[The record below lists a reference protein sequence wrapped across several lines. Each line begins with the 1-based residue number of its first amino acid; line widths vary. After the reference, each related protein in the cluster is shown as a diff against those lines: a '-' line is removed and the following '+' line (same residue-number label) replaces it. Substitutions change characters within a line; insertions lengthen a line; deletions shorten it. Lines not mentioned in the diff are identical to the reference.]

1 MFKPIPVLHAI
12 NKEFVVSEVTVDMM
26 NRPVFDQYGNK
37 IGKIIRIMGPVNQP
51 YGLVSASDQ
60 VKAEGEKFFV
70 KV

>member
-26 NRPVFDQYGNK
+26 NKSVFDQYGNK
-37 IGKIIRIMGPVNQP
+37 IGKIIRIMGPVKSP
-51 YGLVSASDQ
+51 YGLVSVSDQ
-60 VKAEGEKFFV
+60 TKKEVEKFFV